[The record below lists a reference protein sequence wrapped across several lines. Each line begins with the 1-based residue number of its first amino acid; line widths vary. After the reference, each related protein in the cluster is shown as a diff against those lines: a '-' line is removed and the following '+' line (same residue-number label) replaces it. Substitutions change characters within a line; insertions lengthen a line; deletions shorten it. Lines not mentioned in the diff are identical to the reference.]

1 MMAII
6 MRLVHGGRCHG
17 LDFLPGWEGSPLV
30 DDLAREFDLT
40 VAMENEP
47 TQPVRAGLN
56 AAR

>member
-1 MMAII
+1 MAVVVTGMI
-6 MRLVHGGRCHG
+6 GK

-30 DDLAREFDLT
+30 DDLAREFGLT

>member
-1 MMAII
+1 M
-6 MRLVHGGRCHG
+6 HGGRCHG